1 MDKRFL
7 LTYLSTERRFKY
19 AWFETEKE
27 MKEFILSN
35 NYIDEVID
43 CIEIKE
49 AREAVEK
56 VEAKKNEAI
65 EKLEEENRKNSI
77 GIYLRFVKQG
87 AISLSE
93 AAKELGIPKSDL
105 ELMI

>member
-1 MDKRFL
+1 MC
-7 LTYLSTERRFKY
+7 EIIEQY
-19 AWFETEKE
+19 AR
-27 MKEFILSN
+27 
-35 NYIDEVID
+35 DEVREVEIRKD
-43 CIEIKE
+43 AEIKE

-77 GIYLRFVKQG
+77 GIYLSFVKQG
-87 AISLSE
+87 AIPLSE

>member
-1 MDKRFL
+1 MGKRFL
-7 LTYLSTERRFKY
+7 LTYLSIERRFKY

-49 AREAVEK
+49 ARE
-56 VEAKKNEAI
+56 I
-65 EKLEEENRKNSI
+65 D
-77 GIYLRFVKQG
+77 Y
-87 AISLSE
+87 
-93 AAKELGIPKSDL
+93 
-105 ELMI
+105 